1 MVQLRNLEGSVAVVT
16 GGARGVGAAI
26 AAGLARAGAD
36 IAIWDAPDWA
46 AAPVGYPLSGE
57 GELAQSAAS
66 IRALGRRAHT
76 VAVDMRSP
84 EAVEAATA
92 ETVAALGPADILVCA
107 AGVRSATSVSRMTD
121 EQWDSVIDTNLHGAY
136 HAIRSTL
143 GQLEAS
149 GAGRVLI
156 VAAEEGRRGAP
167 GLAHYAAAAWGQ
179 IGLAK
184 SLALESAPFG
194 VAVNVLTPGPIAT
207 EMSASAD
214 FWALAQ
220 SGRSGA
226 LPVEA
231 ASADGARQSLEAVH
245 PSAAAY
251 VSVESVCAAAM
262 FAIGADGLEMTGS
275 VIDVSAGLAAM
286 NTV

>member
-1 MVQLRNLEGSVAVVT
+1 MRNLAGSVAVVT

-26 AAGLARAGAD
+26 AAELAGAGAD
-36 IAIWDAPDWA
+36 IAIWDAPDWP
-46 AAPVGYPLSGE
+46 AAPIGYPLSDVDEMGR
-57 GELAQSAAS
+57 SAERV
-66 IRALGRRAHT
+66 RALGRRAHA

-84 EAVEAATA
+84 EAVEAAAAQTL
-92 ETVAALGPADILVCA
+92 AALGSIDILVCA
-107 AGVRSATSVSRMTD
+107 AGVRSATPVSRMTD

-143 GQLEAS
+143 AQLEAS
-149 GAGRVLI
+149 GSGRVLI

-194 VAVNVLTPGPIAT
+194 VAVNVVTPGPIAT
-207 EMSASAD
+207 QMSERRLLGHGAVRP
-214 FWALAQ
+214 L
-220 SGRSGA
+220 GRAVRRGGLGGRGA
-226 LPVEA
+226 GIPGGGPSQRPRLRE
-231 ASADGARQSLEAVH
+231 RRISLCRSDVRDLRGG
-245 PSAAAY
+245 PGDDR
-251 VSVESVCAAAM
+251 VRCR
-262 FAIGADGLEMTGS
+262 
-275 VIDVSAGLAAM
+275 IDVSAGLAAM